1 MVYKSPIWHPC
12 SQMKDYE
19 SVAPIA
25 IWRAEGSYLILK
37 DGSKVID
44 AIASWWCKSLGHQHP
59 RLKKALLQ
67 QTEKFEHVILAN
79 TTHEIIE
86 QLSEALTQLLPALN
100 KVFYA
105 SEGSSAIE
113 IALKM
118 SVHARQITGEHTRKH
133 FIALQNGYHG
143 ETVGAL
149 SVSDVGLYRAP
160 YQSLLFNTH
169 FVEEIPYVTGVHDP
183 LWLNCDEH
191 WQRIEKQLAPYADTA
206 TALLVEPIVQGAG
219 GMKIYSQAF
228 LKHLHQWARDHHIHF
243 IADEIMTGI
252 GRTGKMLAVEYANIE
267 PDMLCL
273 SKGLT
278 SGWLPFSA
286 VLVHED
292 IYQLFYDDYATG
304 KAFLHSHTYCGN
316 ALAASVALEVLRIFK
331 EENICEEA
339 CVLGK
344 YMLQKMQSIANET
357 GILKNVRGMGAIV
370 AAEVL
375 NPDERR
381 LGFEIFKQ
389 ALSQGALLRPL
400 GNTLYW
406 LPPLNTSFSTID
418 ALAEIT
424 QSCIVRSTHAIYK
437 YNSLI
442 QNRIN
447 DHFQRLKPA

>member
-160 YQSLLFNTH
+160 YQSLL
-169 FVEEIPYVTGVHDP
+169 
-183 LWLNCDEH
+183 
-191 WQRIEKQLAPYADTA
+191 
-206 TALLVEPIVQGAG
+206 
-219 GMKIYSQAF
+219 
-228 LKHLHQWARDHHIHF
+228 
-243 IADEIMTGI
+243 
-252 GRTGKMLAVEYANIE
+252 
-267 PDMLCL
+267 
-273 SKGLT
+273 
-278 SGWLPFSA
+278 
-286 VLVHED
+286 
-292 IYQLFYDDYATG
+292 
-304 KAFLHSHTYCGN
+304 
-316 ALAASVALEVLRIFK
+316 
-331 EENICEEA
+331 
-339 CVLGK
+339 
-344 YMLQKMQSIANET
+344 
-357 GILKNVRGMGAIV
+357 
-370 AAEVL
+370 
-375 NPDERR
+375 
-381 LGFEIFKQ
+381 
-389 ALSQGALLRPL
+389 
-400 GNTLYW
+400 
-406 LPPLNTSFSTID
+406 
-418 ALAEIT
+418 
-424 QSCIVRSTHAIYK
+424 
-437 YNSLI
+437 
-442 QNRIN
+442 
-447 DHFQRLKPA
+447 